1 MKPFLENQGDLATRP
16 STADLAIVPS
26 RSEGFGLT
34 ALEALFAGRTFLVT
48 QTNGFGET
56 VQNVLLQS
64 KPWAVQILRN
74 HISGLRLLKVSANQ
88 QLQNVKL
95 YGRAMARIT
104 SWRVNAKILWKRWLA
119 LLVVS
124 TYQYISCES
133 FSSL

>member
-16 STADLAIVPS
+16 STADFAIVPS

-64 KPWAVQILRN
+64 NPWAVQILRN

-88 QLQNVKL
+88 QIIRKS
-95 YGRAMARIT
+95 YGK
-104 SWRVNAKILWKRWLA
+104 NYILESQCKDLVEKMVSLA
-119 LLVVS
+119 SGKHLSVYLL
-124 TYQYISCES
+124 
-133 FSSL
+133 